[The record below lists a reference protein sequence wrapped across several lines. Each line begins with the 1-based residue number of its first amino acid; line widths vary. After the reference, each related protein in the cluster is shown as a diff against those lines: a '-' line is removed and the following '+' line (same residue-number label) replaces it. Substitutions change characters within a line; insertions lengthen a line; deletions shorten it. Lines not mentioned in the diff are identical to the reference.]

1 MYVIKN
7 AIKSITRTKS
17 RNILIGI
24 IVVIIGVA
32 CTISLSI
39 KNSAQSLISSYQ
51 EEFEIEATL
60 GLNRQ
65 NMRQDYKKGTKQ
77 DESGNALTTAED
89 LLSTVSDITV
99 EDVENYASSEYVK
112 SYLFNVETGLN
123 ATEDGISK
131 VSSEVERM
139 ENKNN
144 TNSSTNDGLS
154 MPGNFSPNQNGKM
167 NFKSSSSDFSIVGY
181 NSLDAM
187 SDFISGTYK
196 ISSGA
201 VFEISSSD
209 NSCIISEELA
219 EENSLEVGSNFTLV
233 NPENE
238 SETYTFVISG
248 IYADNSESEEFSM
261 FSQSANKI
269 IVSYNSLKNIVD
281 NSGILSEDEK
291 LSMTT
296 DATFILISSDVV
308 EAFETEIK
316 SKGLNEY
323 YSVSTNLSDLEEEI
337 SPIKN
342 LDVFASAMLYIVLAV
357 GGVILMI
364 VNMINIRERKY
375 EIGVLRA
382 IGMKKGKVLLQFI
395 CEIFIV
401 TIISILIGTVIG
413 GIFSVPVANKMLENE
428 IQETSNSQEEI
439 SSNFGMQKQDMNKG
453 GISMPSDK
461 NIKNIFS
468 GNSNVEYVD
477 KINAIIDIRT
487 VLEIIIVGI
496 ILTLFGS
503 VVSMVAI
510 ARYKP
515 LKILS
520 NRT

>member
-1 MYVIKN
+1 
-7 AIKSITRTKS
+7 
-17 RNILIGI
+17 
-24 IVVIIGVA
+24 
-32 CTISLSI
+32 
-39 KNSAQSLISSYQ
+39 
-51 EEFEIEATL
+51 
-60 GLNRQ
+60 
-65 NMRQDYKKGTKQ
+65 
-77 DESGNALTTAED
+77 
-89 LLSTVSDITV
+89 
-99 EDVENYASSEYVK
+99 
-112 SYLFNVETGLN
+112 
-123 ATEDGISK
+123 
-131 VSSEVERM
+131 
-139 ENKNN
+139 
-144 TNSSTNDGLS
+144 
-154 MPGNFSPNQNGKM
+154 
-167 NFKSSSSDFSIVGY
+167 
-181 NSLDAM
+181 
-187 SDFISGTYK
+187 
-196 ISSGA
+196 
-201 VFEISSSD
+201 
-209 NSCIISEELA
+209 
-219 EENSLEVGSNFTLV
+219 
-233 NPENE
+233 
-238 SETYTFVISG
+238 
-248 IYADNSESEEFSM
+248 
-261 FSQSANKI
+261 
-269 IVSYNSLKNIVD
+269 
-281 NSGILSEDEK
+281 
-291 LSMTT
+291 
-296 DATFILISSDVV
+296 
-308 EAFETEIK
+308 
-316 SKGLNEY
+316 
-323 YSVSTNLSDLEEEI
+323 
-337 SPIKN
+337 
-342 LDVFASAMLYIVLAV
+342 
-357 GGVILMI
+357 MI